1 MNERVVSLTDRGRA
15 LEWLS
20 LGFGLWLLGGLVFG
34 LLVGDELVRLDADE
48 AVSRSAPFAL
58 ACCTVHLGAGVAIA
72 LGATM
77 LLRDGSRLWFGVAL
91 AALAAVVFE
100 RTLLVWLPPWH
111 RAPSIA
117 DGLSLWSLGSIAELI
132 LIGATLQGIREL
144 AGREG
149 RTIPLSIVGVVA
161 AAAIT
166 RLSLISSFPLDER
179 ALRHDALLPWARAAL
194 AVVASVVS
202 VGLLLLAIREASEV
216 VRGQIWS
223 GQPDAASPA
232 RAADWQRTA
241 AGLHRFGGFLVAKLV
256 IGTALSIPLAVL
268 PLASA
273 LTSAAMAAALLGC
286 RRVPDPPDA
295 RSGFTGAAAIIA
307 ACAIAELSALTSHGD
322 PMLTGVVSWLGH
334 LVAYVAV
341 LRSISRIGER
351 LGDDTVIRRARSLG
365 WMAVGGVGCAV
376 PAGFLAVRG
385 SGDLGAAIAAPIVVS
400 AVVLAALLPCAIL
413 ARELARTLRGRF
425 AEPPRATA
433 RVS

>member
-20 LGFGLWLLGGLVFG
+20 LGFGLWLIGGLVFAA
-34 LLVGDELVRLDADE
+34 LAGDALIQLDAE
-48 AVSRSAPFAL
+48 KLVTRSGPLAFACS
-58 ACCTVHLGAGVAIA
+58 AVHLGAGVAIA
-72 LGATM
+72 LGAVT
-77 LLRDGSRLWFGVAL
+77 LLREGHRLWFGTAL
-91 AALAAVVFE
+91 AALSLALIE
-100 RTLLVWLPPWH
+100 RTVLVWLQPTH
-111 RAPSIA
+111 RSPHIA
-117 DGLSLWSLGSIAELI
+117 DGLSLWSFGSVAEL
-132 LIGATLQGIREL
+132 LLVVSVLQGIREL
-144 AGREG
+144 ATREG

-166 RLSLISSFPLDER
+166 RLALLSSFPLDER
-179 ALRHDALLPWARAAL
+179 AYRNDALLPWARAGL
-194 AVVASVVS
+194 AAVASVVS

-241 AGLHRFGGFLVAKLV
+241 AGLDRFGAFLIAKLV
-256 IGTALSIPLAVL
+256 ISTAIVIPFAVL

-273 LTSAAMAAALLGC
+273 LASAAMAAALLAC

-307 ACAIAELSALTSHGD
+307 ACAIAELSALTSQGD

-341 LRSISRIGER
+341 LRSIGRIGER
-351 LGDDTVIRRARSLG
+351 LGDDTLIRRARLLG

-376 PAGFLAVRG
+376 PAGFMTVRG
-385 SGDLGAAIAAPIVVS
+385 TGDLGAAIAAPIVVS
-400 AVVLAALLPCAIL
+400 AVVLAALLPSAIL
-413 ARELARTLRGRF
+413 AREMARTLRGRF